1 MKASKQHDPTHQGA
15 FPLLPPHVS
24 FPPML
29 LDPTIA
35 TELKREHTRRLQDG
49 TLPPEPVLRRC
60 YETFAAKFGP
70 PALRRLDGMELL
82 EGLHLTNNKDS
93 LVYWLEFKND
103 DEMPAVFG
111 SIAGGSALK
120 FGLYRRNET
129 GKWMTGPAT
138 AQVELSLDAAIAMAR
153 RNRDQLI
160 GAADVLERFKA
171 RGGSDY
177 EKLQKEILD
186 AAPDVA
192 DSAWGHKYLSL
203 LFSELLDDYHSPI
216 HQRFHLI
223 KLLQMPPSIDGRYAA
238 ARPFVAIAGEL
249 GMPIN
254 HLTSLLNQRDGS
266 PHWYY
271 RVGTSTS
278 PSTPR
283 DEWPAM
289 RDGNYVAIGWPK
301 LKDLS
306 AIEPNQAGK
315 ERLRALLNRYYPKE
329 VHAQGRSVQQIFKF
343 AKTMKVG
350 DIVLAADGGTV
361 LGIGRVKGDYQ
372 YSPGVEFCHRRA
384 VDWLSL
390 DEWRMPEKE
399 GILFTVHMLSKP
411 SLLIEV
417 ERRIQQ
423 ALIGPGPVGLG
434 GPPPPLEG
442 IPARIEEA
450 LLRKGQVILYGPPGT
465 GKTYWAA
472 RTARELA
479 ARSWYGK
486 KFQDLSEPQ
495 TKSLDAAIVTCTFHP
510 AFGYE
515 DFLEGFRPTERAG
528 ALGFERRDG
537 VFKKLCD
544 EARTSGKNH
553 YLIIDEINRGD
564 IPRIF
569 GELLTLLEDTKRGT
583 EVTLPLSGG
592 AFSVPKNL
600 FVIGTMN
607 TADRSIALL
616 DAALRRRFG
625 FIELMPDTSV
635 LGNAVVKGLP
645 LGQWLTALNGR
656 ILQHVKRDARNLQI
670 GHTYLMHKDSAISD
684 LRRLVQAVRDDLV
697 PLLEEYCYEDYDA
710 LEKIL
715 GSSLVQR
722 DKRRINDS
730 LFRPGREDDLIKAL
744 LAPTPELE
752 TTIAA
757 TTAVE
762 ESEADDESDD
772 ESADD
777 TES

>member
-1 MKASKQHDPTHQGA
+1 
-15 FPLLPPHVS
+15 
-24 FPPML
+24 ML

-35 TELKREHTRRLQDG
+35 TELKREHTRRLEDG

-70 PALRRLDGMELL
+70 AALRRLDGVELL
-82 EGLHLTNNKDS
+82 EGLHLTSNKDS

-103 DEMPAVFG
+103 DEMPASFG

-120 FGLYRRNET
+120 FGLYRRRET
-129 GKWMTGPAT
+129 GKWMTGSAT
-138 AQVELSLDAAIAMAR
+138 EQEELSVDAAIAMAR

-160 GAADVLERFKA
+160 GAAEVLERFKS
-171 RGGSDY
+171 RGGTDY
-177 EKLQKEILD
+177 EALQKAILD

-203 LFSELLDDYHSPI
+203 LFPDLLDDYHSPI

-223 KLLQMPPSIDGRYAA
+223 KLLQMPPATEGRYVT

-271 RVGTSTS
+271 RVGTSS
-278 PSTPR
+278 STPR
-283 DEWPAM
+283 DEWPPM
-289 RDGNYVAIGWPK
+289 RDGNFVAIGWPK

-306 AIEPNQAGK
+306 SIEPNQAGK
-315 ERLRALLNRYYPKE
+315 DRLKALLNKHYLKE
-329 VHAQGRSVQQIFKF
+329 ARAQGKSVQQIFKF
-343 AKTMKVG
+343 VRTMKVG
-350 DIVLAADGGTV
+350 DIVLAAQGGTV
-361 LGIGRVKGDYQ
+361 LGIGRIKGDYQ
-372 YSPGVEFCHRRA
+372 YAPGVEFCHRRA

-390 DEWRMPEKE
+390 DEWKMPEKE
-399 GILFTVHMLSKP
+399 GLLTTVHMLTKP
-411 SLLIEV
+411 MLLVEI
-417 ERRIQQ
+417 ERR
-423 ALIGPGPVGLG
+423 LHDVDRPL
-434 GPPPPLEG
+434 PPLEG
-442 IPARIEEA
+442 IPARVEEA
-450 LLRKGQVILYGPPGT
+450 LLRKSQVILYGPPGT
-465 GKTYWAA
+465 GKTYYAM

-479 ARSWYGK
+479 ARSWFGRA
-486 KFQDLSEPQ
+486 FQDLTDAQVE
-495 TKSLDAAIVTCTFHP
+495 SLAPAIVTCTFHP
-510 AFGYE
+510 AYGYE
-515 DFLEGFRPTERAG
+515 DFLEGFRPVERQG

-537 VFKKLCD
+537 IFKKLCD
-544 EARTSGKNH
+544 DARASGKPH

-583 EVTLPLSGG
+583 EVTLPLSGKP
-592 AFSVPKNL
+592 FYVPKNV

-616 DAALRRRFG
+616 DAALRRRFA
-625 FIELMPDTSV
+625 FVELMPEPAV
-635 LGNAVVKGLP
+635 LGNAVIKGVP
-645 LGQWLTALNGR
+645 LGQWLAALNGR
-656 ILQHVKRDARNLQI
+656 ILKHVKRDARNLQI

-684 LRRLVQAVRDDLV
+684 VRRLVQAVRDDLI

-715 GSSLVQR
+715 GSHFIQR
-722 DKRRINDS
+722 EKRRIDES
-730 LFRPGREDDLIKAL
+730 LFLPGREDDLVKAL
-744 LAPTPELE
+744 LAPTPDLE

-757 TTAVE
+757 TTAVDE
-762 ESEADDESDD
+762 PEADEDGDDESVDGAA
-772 ESADD
+772 S
-777 TES
+777 

>member
-1 MKASKQHDPTHQGA
+1 
-15 FPLLPPHVS
+15 
-24 FPPML
+24 ML

-35 TELKREHTRRLQDG
+35 SELKREHARRLQDG
-49 TLPPEPVLRRC
+49 SLPPEPALRRC

-70 PALRRLDGMELL
+70 AALRRLDGIELL
-82 EGLHLTNNKDS
+82 EGLHLTSNKDS

-120 FGLYRRNET
+120 FGLYRRKET
-129 GKWMTGPAT
+129 GKWMTGSA
-138 AQVELSLDAAIAMAR
+138 AEQEELSQDDAIAMAR

-160 GAADVLERFKA
+160 AAAEVLEQFRLRDGYNYDVL
-171 RGGSDY
+171 
-177 EKLQKEILD
+177 QKDILKV
-186 AAPDVA
+186 APDVA
-192 DSAWGHKYLSL
+192 DVAWGHKYLSL
-203 LFSELLDDYHSPI
+203 LFPDLLDDYHSRI
-216 HQRFHLI
+216 YQRFHLI
-223 KLLQMPPSIDGRYAA
+223 KLGQIRFVSFGRYAMA
-238 ARPFVAIAGEL
+238 KPFIVIAREL
-249 GMPIN
+249 GIPIN
-254 HLTSLLNQRDGS
+254 HLTRLLNERHGS
-266 PHWYY
+266 PHQYY
-271 RVGTSTS
+271 RVGTSEK
-278 PSTPR
+278 TPR
-283 DEWPAM
+283 DQWLPM

-301 LKDLS
+301 LTDL
-306 AIEPNQAGK
+306 AVIEHSQAGK
-315 ERLRALLNRYYPKE
+315 NQIKALLNKHYPNDPRIVGKFTT
-329 VHAQGRSVQQIFKF
+329 QIFKF
-343 AKTMKVG
+343 AKSMEVG
-350 DIVLAADGGTV
+350 DIVLAADGATV

-372 YSPGVEFCHRRA
+372 YSPGLGFPHLRP

-390 DEWRMPEKE
+390 EQWKMPDPE
-399 GILFTVHMLSKP
+399 GLQTTVHSLQKP
-411 SLLIEV
+411 SLLSEV
-417 ERRIQQ
+417 ERRLHGKTKPPTIREDESS
-423 ALIGPGPVGLG
+423 GERTMT
-434 GPPPPLEG
+434 PPPPLDG
-442 IPARIEEA
+442 ISARIEEA

-486 KFQDLSEPQ
+486 KYHDLSDVQ
-495 TKSLDAAIVTCTFHP
+495 VKSLDAAIVTCTFHP
-510 AFGYE
+510 AYGYE
-515 DFLEGFRPTERAG
+515 DFLEGFRPVERQG

-544 EARTSGKNH
+544 DARATNKNH

-569 GELLTLLEDTKRGT
+569 GELLTLLEDTKRGM
-583 EVTLPLSGG
+583 EVTLPLSGKP
-592 AFSVPKNL
+592 FSVPKNI

-645 LGQWLTALNGR
+645 LGQWLIALNGR
-656 ILQHVKRDARNLQI
+656 IMQHVKRDARNLQI
-670 GHTYLMHKDSAISD
+670 GHTYLMYRDSAISD

-722 DKRRINDS
+722 DKRRIDDS

-744 LAPTPELE
+744 LAPSPELE
-752 TTIAA
+752 TTLAA

-762 ESEADDESDD
+762 EPEADDEGDD
-772 ESADD
+772 ESADGA
-777 TES
+777 ES